1 MAKSRLGQLTTQLNI
16 GINTAID
23 FLKKKNDPIE
33 LPDSEDKY
41 PSIKLSESQENLLM
55 VEFSSDKTLKEHSE
69 MLTKERQQKDTS
81 TVDLETKKAEKRR
94 KERERREKKAQEAE
108 EKAIQAAK
116 EAEEK
121 ALQVKLAKEA
131 EEIQEIVEEQIA
143 IDEAPSNTE
152 VENSN
157 VEIEKA
163 PIKADIVEVSAAV
176 AEVKEEVVEKVSP
189 EEPKAEVDKPEPEK
203 SESKPEPKVEE
214 KKEPAKL
221 EKQQKEESEPQIVEE
236 PVKHSK
242 PETEVFKMK
251 VPTLD
256 GPKVL
261 DKIDLSKIDSNTRP
275 KKETRKERQRRIE
288 EEKRQRA
295 ESQKKQQK
303 KQQKNEKQ
311 AKPQEASKSK
321 SGGKKTD
328 FIETRIPTLQGPKV
342 LDKIDLDEDKQKPS
356 DGRQD
361 DSRGKKRGQQ
371 AEGKSND
378 RRRRDRIKT
387 ERVDISDD
395 GQGRGKFSK
404 KDRRSKG
411 APIVDKEDVA
421 QNIKETLAIARKGR
435 KFNKKAADYRKEKRE
450 NIRQEMERQAE
461 LEEAQS
467 KVLQLTEFVTANEL
481 AAMMKVP
488 VNEVIKVYMSLGMF
502 VSINQRLD
510 ADTINLVADEFGF
523 QTEFVSAEVLQ
534 AIDEEEDDEKDLIK
548 RPPIVTVMGHVDH
561 GKTSLLDYI
570 RKTNVIAGEAGGI
583 TQHIGAYNVQL
594 ENGEQI
600 TFIDTPGHEAFTA
613 MRARGAKVTDIAI
626 IVIAADDCV
635 MPQTVEAINHAAS
648 AGVPMVFAINKID
661 KDGADPEKIKSE
673 LANMNY
679 LVESWGGKYQS
690 QEISAK
696 KGIGMKEL
704 LDKVLL
710 ESEMLELK
718 ANPKRRASGSVIDV
732 RKDKGRGNEV
742 TLLVQNGTLE
752 HGDIV
757 VAGHAF
763 GRIRAMFNERNQQI
777 KKAKP
782 SDPVL
787 ILGMRGELQAGDNFN
802 VMPTE
807 QEAREI
813 VAERD
818 QLKREQSLRTTSH
831 ITLDEI
837 GRRIALGNFQ
847 ELNLIVKGDVDGS
860 IEALSDS
867 LIKLSTPEIQVN
879 VIHKGI
885 GQITEGDVNLAISAN
900 AIIIGFQ
907 VRPTTSAKQ
916 LADTESVD
924 IRTYSIIY
932 QAIEEVKAAMEGM
945 LIPEKAEKVTA
956 TLEVRETFHISK
968 VGTIAGC
975 MVREGTIK
983 RSNKVRLIHD
993 GIVVHTGDIASL
1005 KHLKDDAKEIR
1016 QGYECGLGLANY
1028 NDISVGDIIEAFEI
1042 VEVKK
1047 TLD

>member
-41 PSIKLSESQENLLM
+41 PSIKLTESQEELLTI
-55 VEFSSDKTLKEHSE
+55 EFSSDKTLKEHSE

-94 KERERREKKAQEAE
+94 REKERRERRAQEAE
-108 EKAIQAAK
+108 ERA
-116 EAEEK
+116 
-121 ALQVKLAKEA
+121 ALQAKLAKEA
-131 EEIQEIVEEQIA
+131 EEERAKAEESKEPVVEQVA
-143 IDEAPSNTE
+143 IDEAQAKA
-152 VENSN
+152 
-157 VEIEKA
+157 EKEEA
-163 PIKADIVEVSAAV
+163 PKAEAPEKPLEEEKPA
-176 AEVKEEVVEKVSP
+176 KEEV
-189 EEPKAEVDKPEPEK
+189 KAEEELPEPETPK
-203 SESKPEPKVEE
+203 VEPQKEERVEE
-214 KKEPAKL
+214 KKETPKPEVK
-221 EKQQKEESEPQIVEE
+221 EKKQVEKIAEAEEEPVEE
-236 PVKHSK
+236 PEV
-242 PETEVFKMK
+242 EVFKPNVAK
-251 VPTLD
+251 LD

-261 DKIDLSKIDSNTRP
+261 DKIDLSKINTDTRP

-295 ESQKKQQK
+295 ELQRKQQQQ
-303 KQQKNEKQ
+303 KQQQQKGEKQ
-311 AKPQEASKSK
+311 AKPQEAQKSK
-321 SGGKKTD
+321 SGKKSE

-342 LDKIDLDEDKQKPS
+342 LDKIDLDGEKTTDS
-356 DGRQD
+356 RQD
-361 DSRGKKRGQQ
+361 DSRGKKRTTQT
-371 AEGKSND
+371 AESKSNS

-387 ERVDISDD
+387 ERVDIADD
-395 GQGRGKFSK
+395 GQGRGKFSR
-404 KDRRSKG
+404 KDRRCKG
-411 APIVDKEDVA
+411 RPVVDEEDVA
-421 QNIKETLAIARKGR
+421 QNIKETLAIARGGR
-435 KFNKKAADYRKEKRE
+435 KFNKRAADYRKEKRE

-488 VNEVIKVYMSLGMF
+488 VNDVIKVYMSLGMF

-523 QTEFVSAEVLQ
+523 ETEFVSAEVIQ
-534 AIDEEEDDEKDLIK
+534 AIDDEEKDDEADLVK
-548 RPPIVTVMGHVDH
+548 RSPIVTVMGHVDH

-570 RKTNVIAGEAGGI
+570 RKANVIAGEAGGI

-696 KGIGMKEL
+696 KGIGIKEL
-704 LDKVLL
+704 LEKVLL
-710 ESEMLELK
+710 ESELLELK
-718 ANPKRRASGSVIDV
+718 ANPERRASGSVIDV

-802 VMPTE
+802 VIQTE

-924 IRTYSIIY
+924 IRIYSIIY

-945 LIPEKAEKVTA
+945 LIPEKTEKVTA

-975 MVREGTIK
+975 MVREGTVK
-983 RSNKVRLIHD
+983 RSHKVRLIHD
-993 GIVVHTGDIASL
+993 GIVVHTGEIASL
-1005 KHLKDDAKEIR
+1005 KHLKDDVKEIR
-1016 QGYECGLGLANY
+1016 QGYECGMGLVGY